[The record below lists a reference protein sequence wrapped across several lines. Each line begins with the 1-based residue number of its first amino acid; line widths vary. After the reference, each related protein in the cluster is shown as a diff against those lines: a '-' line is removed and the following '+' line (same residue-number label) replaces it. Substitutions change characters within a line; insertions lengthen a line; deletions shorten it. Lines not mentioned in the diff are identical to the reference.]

1 MGTYLKQE
9 TFILNKYASSSVKQF
24 LTRYHVR
31 LNSAWLIASDHN
43 LPLISYTSKLNVQQH
58 LWLWIMIV

>member
-9 TFILNKYASSSVKQF
+9 TFILNKYASSSVKPF

-31 LNSAWLIASDHN
+31 LNSAWLS
-43 LPLISYTSKLNVQQH
+43 
-58 LWLWIMIV
+58 